1 MHSSRRTGFVQ
12 NKLSYIGYLTGFFF
26 LLWNYISFKSW
37 ITVLI
42 RTSTSNTTNIPYFP
56 ICSIEQAELINLAT
70 VFLMPSI
77 PSINK

>member
-1 MHSSRRTGFVQ
+1 MHNFRRNGFVQ

-37 ITVLI
+37 ITALI
-42 RTSTSNTTNIPYFP
+42 RTSTSKTTNIPYFP
-56 ICSIEQAELINLAT
+56 IYTIEQAELINLAA

-77 PSINK
+77 PSINR